1 MRVRSRK
8 ANHHLKRFKMP
19 RKSPR
24 IALAALFLTA
34 VSVTILPGQTVRQ
47 ASIEKTRFDS
57 PMVLETVFA
66 AADRS
71 LWDPSQGHQPGAWFS
86 AQEYEDLG
94 RYSCDGVFLR
104 QKYNRRRETWQP
116 GLAMSVTQ
124 AQDGRLK
131 INVRAVVD
139 NPEDNHD
146 RKVETL
152 FEVIRNGR
160 VIASRTVKKAVE
172 EGDEKSFV
180 APFDLAASDLTQDP
194 MTKLRVTIK
203 VVMD

>member
-1 MRVRSRK
+1 
-8 ANHHLKRFKMP
+8 MP
-19 RKSPR
+19 RKSAR
-24 IALAALFLTA
+24 ITLATLFLMA
-34 VSVTILPGQTVRQ
+34 SCFPILLGQTVRQ
-47 ASIEKTRFDS
+47 ASIEKTKFDS

-86 AQEYEDLG
+86 HQEYEDLG
-94 RYSCDGVFLR
+94 RYSCEGVFVR
-104 QKYNRRRETWQP
+104 QKYNQRRETWKP
-116 GLAMSVTQ
+116 GLSMSVTQ

-139 NPEDNHD
+139 NPDDNHD

-160 VIASRTVKKAVE
+160 VIASRTVKKAIE
-172 EGDEKSFV
+172 EGEEKSFV
-180 APFDLAASDLTQDP
+180 APFDMAASDLIQDP
-194 MTKLRVTIK
+194 MTKLRVTLK